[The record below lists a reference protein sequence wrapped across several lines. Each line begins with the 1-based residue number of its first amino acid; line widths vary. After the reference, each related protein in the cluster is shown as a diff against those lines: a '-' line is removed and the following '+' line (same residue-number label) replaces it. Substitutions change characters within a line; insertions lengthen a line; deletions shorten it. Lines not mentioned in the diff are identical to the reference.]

1 MIKEIYVIDE
11 ELELTEIFKNMYKQE
26 KEYKVKNVKEK
37 NMKKELKNIPS
48 LIIINEDTM
57 EEDVIEKCRYI
68 RNDEDNAIT
77 PIIVISSKTDL
88 NHRIDIARES
98 VEYYFKKP
106 LNEEY
111 MYYTI
116 KNLLRL
122 LHINRRISP
131 LTGLPGNVQIHAE
144 MKKRLANEE
153 EFAVL
158 YADLDNFKAYND
170 KYGFVDGDEII
181 KYTANILTECVHLL
195 EKNEHFVGHIG
206 GDDFVVIVSKCDY
219 EKLCQD
225 IIARFDKNIVKFF
238 NKEDLERGYIEV
250 ANRRGVMEQFPIT
263 SISIGAVINK
273 DKKFSNIL
281 EIGEVGA
288 QLNKYAKGI
297 IGSAYLIDRRS

>member
-11 ELELTEIFKNMYKQE
+11 DLELTDMFKKMYSEE
-26 KEYKVKNVKEK
+26 KEYKIKNVKEK

-57 EEDVIEKCRYI
+57 EENVVEKCRYI

-77 PIIVISSKTDL
+77 PIIVVSSSEDL
-88 NHRIDIARES
+88 NHRIDIAKES
-98 VEYYFKKP
+98 VEYYFRRP
-106 LNEEY
+106 VNEEY

-122 LHINRRISP
+122 LHINRRVSP

-144 MKKRLANEE
+144 MKKRLAGEE

-170 KYGFVDGDEII
+170 KYGFIEGDEII
-181 KYTANILTECVHLL
+181 KYTANILNECVHSLN
-195 EKNEHFVGHIG
+195 KNDYFVGHIG

-225 IIARFDKNIVKFF
+225 IIAKFDSQIGKFF
-238 NKEDLERGYIEV
+238 NNEDLERGYVEV
-250 ANRRGVMEQFPIT
+250 ANRRGVIEQFPIT

-273 DKKFSNIL
+273 DNKFNNIL

-288 QLNKYAKGI
+288 QVNNYAKGI
-297 IGSAYLIDRRS
+297 IGSAYLIDRRI